1 MMTLFDK
8 IVDELSHLP
17 MVRLILLGGSRATG
31 KMDAKSDIDLY
42 VYTDEPIPLSIRK
55 EILSKYFAYLE
66 LANTF
71 WEEEDDGIL
80 TDGIEM
86 EIIYRKISFI
96 DEVYDATYVHP
107 RANFGYSTCMVH
119 NLQTSLILYD
129 DATSIQGLRSTYTGY
144 PEALREAIL
153 RKNGLLISNRMPS
166 LSFQLMKAI
175 RRKDLISIQH
185 RTTEFLAMY
194 FDVLFAAN
202 RRFHPG
208 EKRLLEAMDTFE
220 SMPKNA
226 RQDIERLLIV
236 NTMPVD
242 EGISLVVEISERMN
256 AFISQEVGDFVICNY
271 SKLKT

>member
-1 MMTLFDK
+1 MTLFEK
-8 IVDELSHLP
+8 IVAELSNLP

-55 EILSKYFAYLE
+55 EILSKYFTYLE

-80 TDGIEM
+80 TDGIEL
-86 EIIYRKISFI
+86 EIIYRKTSFI
-96 DEVYDATYVHP
+96 DEVYDAAYVHP
-107 RANFGYSTCMVH
+107 HANFGYSTCMIH

-129 DATSIQGLRSTYTGY
+129 DATSIQ
-144 PEALREAIL
+144 ALRGKFQGYREELRESIL

-166 LSFQLMKAI
+166 LSFQLIKAI
-175 RRKDLISIQH
+175 RRKDLVSIQH

-208 EKRLLEAMDTFE
+208 EKRLLEAMDAFE

-226 RQDIERLLIV
+226 KQDIERLLKV
-236 NTMPVD
+236 NTMSVE
-242 EGISLVVEISERMN
+242 EGISLVEGISTRMN
-256 AFISQEVGDFVICNY
+256 AFISQEVGDFAICDY
-271 SKLKT
+271 AKLKT

>member
-1 MMTLFDK
+1 MTLFEK
-8 IVDELSHLP
+8 IVAELSNLP

-31 KMDAKSDIDLY
+31 KMDTKSDIDLY

-55 EILSKYFAYLE
+55 EILSKYFTYLE
-66 LANTF
+66 LANSF

-80 TDGIEM
+80 TDGIEL
-86 EIIYRKISFI
+86 EIIYRKTSFI

-107 RANFGYSTCMVH
+107 RANFGYSTCMIH

-129 DATSIQGLRSTYTGY
+129 DATSIQGLRSKYKGY

-153 RKNGLLISNRMPS
+153 RKNGLLISNQMPS

-226 RQDIERLLIV
+226 RLDIERLLKV

-242 EGISLVVEISERMN
+242 EGISLVEEISERMN
-256 AFISQEVGDFVICNY
+256 AFISQEVVGFAICDY
-271 SKLKT
+271 AKLKT

>member
-1 MMTLFDK
+1 MTLFEK
-8 IVDELSHLP
+8 IVADLSNLP
-17 MVRLILLGGSRATG
+17 MVRLILLGGSHATG
-31 KMDAKSDIDLY
+31 TMDAKSDIDLY
-42 VYTDEPIPLSIRK
+42 VYTDEPVPLSIRK
-55 EILSKYFAYLE
+55 EILSKYFTYLE
-66 LANTF
+66 LANMF

-86 EIIYRKISFI
+86 EIIYRQTSFI

-107 RANFGYSTCMVH
+107 HASFGYSTCMIH

-129 DATSIQGLRSTYTGY
+129 DATSIEALRGKFQGYLA
-144 PEALREAIL
+144 ELREAIL
-153 RKNGLLISNRMPS
+153 KKNGLLISNRMPS
-166 LSFQLMKAI
+166 LSFQLIKAI

-226 RQDIERLLIV
+226 KQDIERLLKV
-236 NTMPVD
+236 NTMSVD
-242 EGISLVVEISERMN
+242 EGISLVEEISERMN
-256 AFISQEVGDFVICNY
+256 AFISQEIGDFVICDY